1 MNAGGARSALLTFH
15 AKLSTSHINP
25 RDTTLLSHKKTELLT
40 TVPLPPSL
48 YSLSQNAVC
57 AAERGYQ
64 PSSLSFSSFP
74 PTVSALST
82 DVAIIASSSTPSVDA
97 PPNATYTRTSSS
109 VHPAPAYPK

>member
-25 RDTTLLSHKKTELLT
+25 RDTTLLSQKNRALDHRTTPPIIILPLTKT
-40 TVPLPPSL
+40 PFAPH
-48 YSLSQNAVC
+48 
-57 AAERGYQ
+57 ERGYQ

-109 VHPAPAYPK
+109 VHPAPA